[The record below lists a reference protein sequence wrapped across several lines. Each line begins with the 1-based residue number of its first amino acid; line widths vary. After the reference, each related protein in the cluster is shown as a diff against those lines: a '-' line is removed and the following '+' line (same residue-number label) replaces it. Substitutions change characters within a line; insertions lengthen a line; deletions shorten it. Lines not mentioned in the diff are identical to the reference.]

1 VLQSCCR
8 STVFLSQGY
17 PGGAPQKTGFCSF
30 GIYVIWVY
38 LCCIGLVSTGE
49 KRVTTT
55 WRLLI
60 TGVSDGATNMA
71 VDQAIMEAVAAET
84 VPPTLR
90 FYAWEPACLSLGYM
104 QPLADIDRAR
114 LAAHGWNLVRRMTGG
129 RSILHTDELTYSVA
143 VKAEDPIVAGSIV
156 ESYRNLSRALL
167 WGLHDLG
174 ANAGAD
180 KRVEQMPR
188 DKGPVC
194 FEVPSHYEITVGGKK
209 LVGSAQVRKLGAV
222 LQHGTLPLTGDITR
236 ICDALVFEDDH
247 QRETIRGRVRRRA
260 ATLEEALGRVIPWD
274 EAADAMIHGFQE
286 TFDLEFA
293 TADDLTPGEQ
303 TRAAELRAEQYG
315 STEWNARF

>member
-1 VLQSCCR
+1 M
-8 STVFLSQGY
+8 
-17 PGGAPQKTGFCSF
+17 
-30 GIYVIWVY
+30 
-38 LCCIGLVSTGE
+38 
-49 KRVTTT
+49 TT

-90 FYAWEPACLSLGYM
+90 FYAWEPAFLSLGHM
-104 QPLADIDRAR
+104 QPLADIDYER
-114 LAAHGWNLVRRMTGG
+114 LSAQGWTLVRRMTGG

-143 VKAEDPIVAGSIV
+143 VRAEDPIVAGSIV

-194 FEVPSHYEITVGGKK
+194 FEVPSHYEITAGGKK
-209 LVGSAQVRKLGAV
+209 LVGSAQVRKFGAV

-236 ICDALVFEDDH
+236 ICDALVFEDDQ
-247 QRETIRGRVRRRA
+247 QRETTRERVRRRA
-260 ATLEEALGRVIPWD
+260 ATLEEALGRLIPWE
-274 EAADAMIHGFQE
+274 EAVDALIHGFQE
-286 TFDLEFA
+286 TFDLELLQ
-293 TADDLTPGEQ
+293 DGGLTPGEQ
-303 TRAAELRAEQYG
+303 LRAAELRASQY
-315 STEWNARF
+315 SAADWNARF

>member
-1 VLQSCCR
+1 VM
-8 STVFLSQGY
+8 
-17 PGGAPQKTGFCSF
+17 
-30 GIYVIWVY
+30 I
-38 LCCIGLVSTGE
+38 
-49 KRVTTT
+49 T

-60 TGVSDGATNMA
+60 TGVSDGPTNMA
-71 VDQAIMEAVAAET
+71 VDQAIMEAVAADH

-90 FYAWEPACLSLGYM
+90 FNAGEPACLSLGYM
-104 QPLADIDRAR
+104 QPLADIDHER

-156 ESYRNLSRALL
+156 ESYRSLSRALL

-194 FEVPSHYEITVGGKK
+194 FEVPSHYEITAGGKK
-209 LVGSAQVRKLGAV
+209 LVGSAQVRKSGAV

-247 QRETIRGRVRRRA
+247 QRETIRERVRRRA
-260 ATLEEALGRVIPWD
+260 ATLEDALGRTIPWD

-286 TFDLEFA
+286 TFDLEFV
-293 TADDLTPGEQ
+293 TGGDLTPEEK
-303 TRAAELRAEQYG
+303 TRAAELRAEQYD
-315 STEWNARF
+315 SAEWNARF

>member
-1 VLQSCCR
+1 ML
-8 STVFLSQGY
+8 FLLF
-17 PGGAPQKTGFCSF
+17 KIC
-30 GIYVIWVY
+30 VINVY
-38 LCCIGLVSTGE
+38 LRPICFVFTGE
-49 KRVTTT
+49 KCVMVT

-60 TGVSDGATNMA
+60 TGVSDGPTNMA

-104 QPLADIDRAR
+104 QPLADIDRER
-114 LAAHGWNLVRRMTGG
+114 LAAHGWHLVRRMTGG

-194 FEVPSHYEITVGGKK
+194 FEVPSHYEITFGGKK
-209 LVGSAQVRKLGAV
+209 LVGSAQVRKFGAV

-247 QRETIRGRVRRRA
+247 QRETIRERVRRRA
-260 ATLEEALGRVIPWD
+260 ATLEDALGRMIPWD
-274 EAADAMIHGFQE
+274 ETADAMIHGFQE
-286 TFDLEFA
+286 TFDLEFV
-293 TADDLTPGEQ
+293 TGDDLTPGEQ
-303 TRAAELRAEQYG
+303 TRAAELRAEQYDAA
-315 STEWNARF
+315 EWNARF